1 MTEQNPAPEEVNQFI
16 LEEIDSVPY
25 LEALL
30 MLWNTRPK
38 LWSVEGMAK
47 ALYVSPET
55 AHKILQDVA
64 QRGLIVP
71 VSAPGAAE
79 QYGYQSQSADR
90 DALLRAVESTYRR
103 ELVRVSTMIHSK
115 ASPAV
120 REFARAFRFTKEKDK
135 EKE

>member
-1 MTEQNPAPEEVNQFI
+1 
-16 LEEIDSVPY
+16 
-25 LEALL
+25 

-38 LWSVEGMAK
+38 LWSVEEMAK
-47 ALYVSPET
+47 ALYVAPET

-64 QRGLIVP
+64 QRGLVVP
-71 VSAPGAAE
+71 VSVPGAAE
-79 QYGYQSQSADR
+79 RYGYESQSADR

>member
-1 MTEQNPAPEEVNQFI
+1 MTEQNPLPGDVNQFI
-16 LEEIDSVPY
+16 LEEIDSVPH

-30 MLWNTRPK
+30 MLWKTRPK
-38 LWSVEGMAK
+38 AWSVEEMAK

-71 VSAPGAAE
+71 VSVTGAGE
-79 QYGYQSQSADR
+79 QYGYQSQPADR

-120 REFARAFRFTKEKDK
+120 REFARVFGRAHV
-135 EKE
+135 

>member
-16 LEEIDSVPY
+16 LEEIDSVPH

-38 LWSVEGMAK
+38 PRSVEGMAK

-103 ELVRVSTMIHSK
+103 ELVRVSTMIHSN